1 MRVVLLGPPGA
12 GKGTQARLIAERLG
26 VPAISIGEIFR
37 AHAAERT
44 DLGRQV
50 KLYLDAGDFVPDEIT
65 VAVVRDRLARADARP
80 GFVLDGFPRTVR
92 QADALRELLKGMDAR
107 LDCALQLVVDEEEL
121 VRRLAG
127 RRRRGDTSGV
137 RRTDDE
143 PDRIRHRLTV
153 YHEQTA
159 PLAEYYDAQGLLVRI
174 DATGTVDEVTE
185 RAMAALQAVPSHRSP

>member
-12 GKGTQARLIAERLG
+12 GKGTQARRIAERLG

-37 AHAAERT
+37 AHATERT

-50 KLYLDAGDFVPDEIT
+50 KPYLDAGNFVPDEIT

-80 GFVLDGFPRTVR
+80 GFVLDGFPRNVR
-92 QADALRELLKGMDAR
+92 QAEALRELLNGMDAR

-121 VRRLAG
+121 VRRLA
-127 RRRRGDTSGV
+127 RRRRLGDTSGV
-137 RRTDDE
+137 RRTDDH
-143 PDRIRHRLTV
+143 PDRIRHRLSV

-185 RAMAALQAVPSHRSP
+185 RAMAALRAVPSHRSP